1 MDPCAPTREHIRGQ
15 IAGSSVQ
22 GSRPNGMRRFFRSAG
37 DAFKWPRLMTSSCG
51 RRETEWRRARYTCRR
66 ASGLASGR
74 WRALEPWNRRDP
86 HAPQGVRVRF
96 GSSGDTRPDALN
108 VRSCCADAESRHS
121 AFGQLQA
128 CRLSGTVSESG
139 RTETQINAVERPP
152 HPCLAMFAYEGAPF
166 TVISPSDP
174 LLPHDA
180 RSIATSAYPGQA
192 GTGKTALYPA
202 CKRSI
207 AWIAPRKLSPVW

>member
-51 RRETEWRRARYTCRR
+51 RREAEWRRARYTCRR

-86 HAPQGVRVRF
+86 HAPQRVRVCF
-96 GSSGDTRPDALN
+96 GSGGDTRPDALN
-108 VRSCCADAESRHS
+108 VRFCCADAESRHS
-121 AFGQLQA
+121 AFGQ
-128 CRLSGTVSESG
+128 
-139 RTETQINAVERPP
+139 TETF
-152 HPCLAMFAYEGAPF
+152 LG
-166 TVISPSDP
+166 
-174 LLPHDA
+174 LLPPLFWGRHPSVGRVGKA
-180 RSIATSAYPGQA
+180 LRGSRSTKPWAKFRGRIG
-192 GTGKTALYPA
+192 
-202 CKRSI
+202 
-207 AWIAPRKLSPVW
+207 